1 MTRILRKILT
11 HSMVAASLM
20 AVGTIGMTSL
30 ITAAPAA
37 AQDSSVS
44 ARWDTALKGYVQPL
58 DANGVARFDY
68 AGLTANAAD
77 RQLLKD
83 YIAYLETKNP
93 DSMSENDAL
102 VYWANLYNAV
112 TVDVVINKYPV
123 SSIRKIRTGFSIGP
137 WKEDRVTINGVRMS
151 LDDIEHGTM
160 RKKYPSPLVHYMV
173 NCASIGCPN
182 LKDGLWKAETLEAD
196 RTEAARTFIA
206 SPRGVRM
213 TNKGLQVSSIYK
225 WFQSDF
231 GGSKDGVIAHIREY
245 AGPELAKAIDDGIK
259 IRGFEYDWDLNE

>member
-1 MTRILRKILT
+1 L
-11 HSMVAASLM
+11 
-20 AVGTIGMTSL
+20 
-30 ITAAPAA
+30 
-37 AQDSSVS
+37 Q
-44 ARWDTALKGYVQPL
+44 GYVKAL
-58 DANGVARFDY
+58 DADGVARFDY

-83 YIAYLETKNP
+83 YIAYLESQNP
-93 DSMSENDAL
+93 DSMSENEAL
-102 VYWANLYNAV
+102 AYWANLYNAV

-123 SSIRKIRTGFSIGP
+123 TSIRKIRSGFSIGP

-160 RKKYPSPLVHYMV
+160 RKKYPSPLIHYMV

-182 LKDGLWKAETLEAD
+182 LKDGLWKAETLDAD
-196 RTEAARTFIA
+196 RTAAARAFVA
-206 SPRGVRM
+206 SPRGVRL
-213 TNKGLQVSSIYK
+213 TDKGLQVSSIYK

-231 GGSKDGVIAHIREY
+231 GGNKDGVLAHIREY
-245 AGPELAKAIDDGIK
+245 AGPELAKAIDSGAK